1 MDRRRTVVDIGGANE
16 MSGAEAIAEVLAACG
31 VSYAFAYPG
40 TSELALCDAIQRNA
54 SLSLINGRGD
64 TEAAFMAAGS
74 SLLTPNGG
82 VAVLHGARGLTNAAG
97 ALGDARRNEIG
108 TMFLV
113 GLPSTSSAAFL
124 PPHGEPALI
133 DTMAHLAGWAW
144 QAPPVPIE
152 PVARAAAASQFI
164 GKLEE
169 GLLAAA
175 GKPHAP
181 ALIGIPQ
188 DVAEQRWIPQAHEL
202 ALPLQRAQP
211 VPLNVA
217 IAVDVLRAA
226 DRPLFVVDDYAL
238 HYEGMR
244 SLLDEI
250 SYRTGAPVLQVCY
263 RRGPMLFERLHPTE
277 VRNFV
282 GWLDPSCNSH
292 QNLLRQCDL
301 LVTVEDR
308 NMYPRVVGEFPAC
321 RKLAISSDPQKTR
334 KNGYLSFSDV
344 LVEGD
349 PVKVLGAAA
358 AEFTQGR
365 AAKWYPAPGCVEC
378 EHCTSKPPPSLSARR
393 GALCHAIARVLARWE
408 RGVLVDDSQMFG
420 GLLSEHYDELP
431 IGLRVFGDHGGFVGG
446 GIAQATGLALANLKV
461 RVMCTLGDEGFTNGF
476 QGLVSAVQEG
486 ARVLFIVCNNGG
498 SVSLLKQSA
507 ADLGTAH
514 RSYLA
519 NAGCLRYHALAATIG
534 VRAKR
539 VEVPILSSAQEF
551 EAAMVRVS
559 EALADAEAVEDGPS
573 MVELVLPSE
582 QEAWQGIWLVR
593 GFENLPS
600 ADTLC

>member
-1 MDRRRTVVDIGGANE
+1 MDRRRTMVDIGGATE
-16 MSGAEAIAEVLAACG
+16 MSGAEAIAEVLAVCG

-40 TSELALCDAIQRNA
+40 TSELALCDAIERNP

-64 TEAAFMAAGS
+64 TEAAFMAAGA
-74 SLLTPNGG
+74 SLLTPNAG
-82 VAVLHGARGLTNAAG
+82 VALLHGARGLTNAAG

-108 TMFLV
+108 TVFLV

-124 PPHGEPALI
+124 PPHGEPGLI
-133 DTMAHLAGWAW
+133 DIMAHLAGWAW

-152 PVARAAAASQFI
+152 PVARAAAASQLI
-164 GKLEE
+164 GKIEE
-169 GLLAAA
+169 GLLTAAERPR
-175 GKPHAP
+175 GP

-188 DVAEQRWIPQAHEL
+188 DVAEQRWITRASEL
-202 ALPLQRAQP
+202 ALPLQRAQS
-211 VPLNVA
+211 VRLNVA
-217 IAVDVLRAA
+217 IAIDVLRAA
-226 DRPLFVVDDYAL
+226 RRPLFVIDDYAL
-238 HYEGMR
+238 RYEGMR
-244 SLLDEI
+244 SVLDDL
-250 SYRTGAPVLQVCY
+250 SYRTGAPVLQVRY
-263 RRGPMLFERLHPTE
+263 RRGPMLFERLHTTE

-282 GWLDPSCNSH
+282 GWLDPSCSSH
-292 QNLLRQCDL
+292 QNLLRHCDL

-349 PVKVLGAAA
+349 PVEVLGAASA
-358 AEFTQGR
+358 ALSQGHTPR
-365 AAKWYPAPGCVEC
+365 WYPAPGGVEC
-378 EHCTSKPPPSLSARR
+378 EHCASNPPSALSARR
-393 GALCHAIARVLARWE
+393 AALCHAMARVLAHWE

-431 IGLRVFGDHGGFVGG
+431 LGLRVFGDHGGFVGG
-446 GIAQATGLALANLKV
+446 GIAQATGLALANPQV

-486 ARVLFIVCNNGG
+486 ARVLLVVCNNGG
-498 SVSLLKQSA
+498 SVSLLKQAA
-507 ADLGTAH
+507 ADLGTAQ

-519 NAGCLRYHALAATIG
+519 NAGRLRYQALAAAIG
-534 VRAKR
+534 VWARR
-539 VEVPILSSAQEF
+539 VEVPILSSSQEF

-582 QEAWQGIWLVR
+582 QEAWEGIWLVR
-593 GFENLPS
+593 GFADPPS
-600 ADTLC
+600 ADTLP

>member
-1 MDRRRTVVDIGGANE
+1 MVDTGVAE
-16 MSGAEAIAEVLAACG
+16 MSGAEAIAEVLAAHD

-40 TSELALCDAIQRNA
+40 TSELALCDAIESNS

-64 TEAAFMAAGS
+64 TEAAFMAAGA
-74 SLLTPNGG
+74 SLLTPNAG

-108 TMFLV
+108 TVFLV
-113 GLPSTSSAAFL
+113 GLPSTRSAAFL

-144 QAPPVPIE
+144 QAPPVPTE
-152 PVARAAAASQFI
+152 PVARAAAASQLI
-164 GKLEE
+164 GKIEE

-175 GKPHAP
+175 RKPHAP

-188 DVAEQRWIPQAHEL
+188 DVAEQHWVPRASEL
-202 ALPLQRAQP
+202 APSLQRAQP

-217 IAVDVLRAA
+217 IAIDALRAA
-226 DRPLFVVDDYAL
+226 HRPLFIVDDYAL
-238 HYEGMR
+238 RYEGMR
-244 SLLDEI
+244 TSLDEL
-250 SYRTGAPVLQVCY
+250 SYRTGAPVLQVRY

-277 VRNFV
+277 VRNFI
-282 GWLDPSCNSH
+282 GWLNPSWSSH
-292 QNLLRQCDL
+292 QDLLRQCDL

-334 KNGYLSFSDV
+334 KNGYLSSSDV

-349 PVKVLGAAA
+349 PVEVLGAVAA
-358 AEFTQGR
+358 AFSHRR
-365 AAKWYPAPGCVEC
+365 AARWYPAPGGVERDQ
-378 EHCTSKPPPSLSARR
+378 CTSKPPPGLSAHRA
-393 GALCHAIARVLARWE
+393 ALCHAMAGILARWE

-431 IGLRVFGDHGGFVGG
+431 IGLRVFGDHGGFVGA
-446 GIAQATGLALANLKV
+446 GIAQATGLALSNPEV

-476 QGLVSAVQEG
+476 KGLVSAVQEG
-486 ARVLFIVCNNGG
+486 ARVLLVVCNNGG
-498 SVSLLKQSA
+498 SVSLLKQAA
-507 ADLGTAH
+507 ADLGTAE
-514 RSYLA
+514 RRYLA
-519 NAGCLRYHALAATIG
+519 NAGRLRYQALAAAIG
-534 VRAKR
+534 VQAER
-539 VEVPILSSAQEF
+539 VEVPLLSPPQEF
-551 EAAMVRVS
+551 EAAMARVS
-559 EALADAEAVEDGPS
+559 EALANAEAVEGGPS

-582 QEAWQGIWLVR
+582 QEAWQGIWQVR
-593 GFENLPS
+593 GFESPPS
-600 ADTLC
+600 TGTLR

>member
-1 MDRRRTVVDIGGANE
+1 MDHRRTIADIGSATE
-16 MSGAEAIAEVLAACG
+16 MSGAEAIAEVLAAYG

-40 TSELALCDAIQRNA
+40 TSELALCDAIERNA

-64 TEAAFMAAGS
+64 TEAAFMAAGA
-74 SLLTPNGG
+74 SLLTPNAG

-152 PVARAAAASQFI
+152 PIARAAAASQLT

-175 GKPHAP
+175 GKPHVP
-181 ALIGIPQ
+181 VLIGIPQ
-188 DVAEQRWIPQAHEL
+188 DVAEQRWIPRTSEL

-211 VPLNVA
+211 VPPNVTIA
-217 IAVDVLRAA
+217 IDALRAA
-226 DRPLFVVDDYAL
+226 RRPLFVIDDYAL
-238 HYEGMR
+238 RYEGLR
-244 SLLDEI
+244 SVLDDL
-250 SYRTGAPVLQVCY
+250 SYRMGAPVLQVRY

-282 GWLDPSCNSH
+282 GWLDPSCRSH

-301 LVTVEDR
+301 LITIEDR

-334 KNGYLSFSDV
+334 KNGYLSFSDM

-349 PVKVLGAAA
+349 PVGVLGVAAA
-358 AEFTQGR
+358 AFSQGR
-365 AAKWYPAPGCVEC
+365 AARWYTTPDCVEC
-378 EHCTSKPPPSLSARR
+378 EHCADKPSPSLSARR
-393 GALCHAIARVLARWE
+393 AALCHEMAKVLTHWE
-408 RGVLVDDSQMFG
+408 RGAIVDDSQMFG

-446 GIAQATGLALANLKV
+446 GIAQATGLVLANPSV

-476 QGLVSAVQEG
+476 QGLVSAVQER
-486 ARVLFIVCNNGG
+486 ARVLLVVCNNGG
-498 SVSLLKQSA
+498 SVSLLKQAA
-507 ADLGTAH
+507 ADLGTAQ

-519 NAGCLRYHALAATIG
+519 NAGRLRYHALAAAMG
-534 VRAKR
+534 VWAKR
-539 VEVPILSSAQEF
+539 VEVPILSSPQEF

-559 EALADAEAVEDGPS
+559 ETLADAEAVEDGPS
-573 MVELVLPSE
+573 LVELVLPSE
-582 QEAWQGIWLVR
+582 QESWQGIWLVR
-593 GFENLPS
+593 GLETPPS
-600 ADTLC
+600 AGMLR